1 MTKKILA
8 VTFLSLVLSACES
21 TGTDNTNANSNQ
33 KPNNQTVATPAPPA
47 SPTPAA
53 SPAAP
58 AQLKAGDAVKV
69 SLNGSVAEATVVS
82 IDDKAGKVTVKLKSD
97 GKAKTVLM
105 SDIVK

>member
-8 VTFLSLVLSACES
+8 VTFLSLILSACES

-33 KPNNQTVATPAPPA
+33 KPNNQTVATPAPA

-53 SPAAP
+53 SPAAA
-58 AQLKAGDAVKV
+58 AQLKAGDAVKI
-69 SLNGSVAEATVVS
+69 SMNGSVAEATVVS
-82 IDDKAGKVTVKLKSD
+82 IDEKTGKVTVKLKSD
-97 GKAKTVLM
+97 GKAKTVSM

>member
-21 TGTDNTNANSNQ
+21 TGTDNTNANTNQ
-33 KPNNQTVATPAPPA
+33 KPANQTASTPAPP

-53 SPAAP
+53 SPAAA

-69 SLNGSVAEATVVS
+69 STNGLVAEATVVS
-82 IDDKAGKVTVKLKSD
+82 VDEKTGKVTVKLKSD
-97 GKAKTVLM
+97 GKAKTVAM